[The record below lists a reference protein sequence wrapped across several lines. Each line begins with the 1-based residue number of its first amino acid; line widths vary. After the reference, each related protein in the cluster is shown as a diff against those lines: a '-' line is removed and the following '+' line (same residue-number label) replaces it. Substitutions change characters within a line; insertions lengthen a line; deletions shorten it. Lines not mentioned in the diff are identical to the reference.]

1 MTRAPAPTIPAS
13 VRVLR
18 TSDLC
23 CFTRLAELSDLP
35 TFQNRMGLG
44 RLLRTA
50 VVLGAFAGTEL
61 VGCACLDH
69 DVVKQYI
76 SVGGRLTSFPVPNVY
91 LCGAFVRPD
100 RRREGIGTRLY
111 ARRLELARSLTSGAV
126 IVELLGTGDPGSVH
140 PDSESALRIYER
152 AGFHPLGHSIDPDAG
167 VVLMWPPSQPD
178 QRSYQ

>member
-13 VRVLR
+13 VRILR

-35 TFQNRMGLG
+35 TFQNGMGLG
-44 RLLRTA
+44 HLLRTA

-76 SVGGRLTSFPVPNVY
+76 SVNGRLTSFPVPNVY

-100 RRREGIGTRLY
+100 HRREGIGTHLY
-111 ARRLELARSLTSGAV
+111 ARRLELARALTSGAV

-140 PDSESALRIYER
+140 SDSESALRIYER

-178 QRSYQ
+178 QRSYP